1 MNSAELTAT
10 LSQKLQLSKTEV
22 NKRIDDTVTVIMT
35 ELQKS
40 NSVSLGNF
48 GTLEVI
54 KRNERISVNPASG
67 KKMLIPPKLVV
78 KFKVSNSLKDKLK
91 ELKP

>member
-1 MNSAELTAT
+1 MNSAEFITA

-22 NKRIDDTVTVIMT
+22 TKRVEDTASIITA
-35 ELQKS
+35 ELLKD
-40 NSVSLGNF
+40 NSVSLSNF
-48 GTLEVI
+48 GTFEVK

-67 KKMLIPPKLVV
+67 KKVLLPPKLVV

-91 ELKP
+91 GIKS

>member
-10 LSQKLQLSKTEV
+10 LSQRLQLSKAEV
-22 NKRIDDTVTVIMT
+22 NKRIDDVASVIT
-35 ELQKS
+35 AELIKK
-40 NSVSLGNF
+40 NTVSLGNL
-48 GTLEVI
+48 GSLEVI
-54 KRNERISVNPASG
+54 KRNERISVNPSSG

-78 KFKVSNSLKDKLK
+78 KFKISNSLKDKIK

>member
-22 NKRIDDTVTVIMT
+22 NKRIDDTITVIT
-35 ELQKS
+35 AELQKS

-48 GTLEVI
+48 GTLEVM